1 VTGTVH
7 QILDATV
14 MAYRATFRELG
25 IILAFVV
32 LFPVGFLFFLGVIVR
47 PDLRAQVLVG
57 SMMMEMALLNVNV
70 LAQTIGNDKHSKLW
84 DLWVSLPARPTVYV
98 VSNALTLL
106 PFSLLASAVTLG
118 LGAVYFGI
126 PLSVTLIA
134 LILPAFLIVWA
145 STLGIGFLIG
155 VYGGPPRRINTVAQ
169 FVGIV
174 MTFFAPIFYPLS
186 ALPTALQYVAAVWPL
201 TWGELLLVDLIH
213 GAASGAAVAAAVLG
227 GFTALWFVLIG
238 VGLRWREP

>member
-1 VTGTVH
+1 MRQVV
-7 QILDATV
+7 DATI
-14 MAYRATFRELG
+14 MAYRSTFRELG
-25 IILAFVV
+25 VILAFVV
-32 LFPVGFLFFLGVIVR
+32 LFPIGFLFFLGLIVR
-47 PDLRAQVLVG
+47 PQLQTQVLVG

-70 LAQTIGNDKHSKLW
+70 LAQTIGNDKRSKLW

-106 PFSLLASAVTLG
+106 PFSLLATVVTLG

-126 PLSVTLIA
+126 ALSPLVLVF
-134 LILPAFLIVWA
+134 LVPAFLVIWA

-155 VYGGPPRRINTVAQ
+155 VYGGAPRRINTIAQ

-186 ALPTALQYVAAVWPL
+186 ALPTVLQYVAGLWPL
-201 TWGELLLVDLIH
+201 TWGELLLVDLIR
-213 GAASGAAVAAAVLG
+213 GAVGEAVIAATILG
-227 GFTALWFVLIG
+227 GFTVVWFVLIG
-238 VGLRWREP
+238 AGLRWREP